1 MFADKDELRE
11 LRKAMEDRKKE
22 KTFINDFGQEVEKDK
37 PKKYL
42 SDIKIFHDAEKER
55 GSIFGKMSLKDYAKE
70 VEILFE
76 VIDDL
81 NEKS

>member
-1 MFADKDELRE
+1 M
-11 LRKAMEDRKKE
+11 
-22 KTFINDFGQEVEKDK
+22 KTTINEFGEEVTPDK

-42 SDIKIFHDAEKER
+42 SDIKIFHDAEIAR
-55 GSIFGKMSLKDYAKE
+55 GSIFGKMSLKEYAKE

-81 NEKS
+81 NGNI